1 MLLEK
6 RMAEFVHYHI
16 HGDGECNGVTLKKYA
31 DSHDLTKEK
40 RIDLAYLFAVTY
52 CIESSIVML
61 REINIILRDVDGWIA
76 KNKHKLI
83 FQSDRKYVRMR
94 DSFNKC
100 MRFYRDNT
108 GRLRNIKED
117 DVIDLKKWIPE
128 VETYPMFGR
137 FSAYLYLETIAWL
150 LGSKIINADMDWENG
165 ATATSG
171 LLNVYCYDEEAN
183 LFDKERKL
191 RKPFTPQV
199 MQEMVEPILYEIK
212 MQGGDDNITM
222 VETSL
227 CAYRKF
233 FKGSRYNGY
242 YLDRMLEE
250 ILKMQKDY
258 PAESKELFE
267 IRRTCF
273 DEKYLGEIGGW
284 KGIRK
289 ECKKLYKDHGII
301 M

>member
-6 RMAEFVHYHI
+6 RMSEYVHYHI
-16 HGDGECNGVTLKKYA
+16 NGDGECNGVVLKRYA
-31 DSHDLTKEK
+31 DLHRLTKEK
-40 RIDLAYLFAVTY
+40 RTDLAYFFAVTY
-52 CIESSIVML
+52 CVESAIVML
-61 REINIILRDVDGWIA
+61 KESNIIIRDVDGWILN
-76 KNKHKLI
+76 NKHKLV
-83 FQSDRKYVRMR
+83 FQSDRKYIRMK
-94 DSFNKC
+94 DSFNRC

-108 GRLRNIKED
+108 DRIRGIQREN
-117 DVIDLKKWIPE
+117 VIDLEKWIPE

-150 LGSKIINADMDWENG
+150 LESKIINANMDWENG

-183 LFDKERKL
+183 LFDKERRL
-191 RKPFTPQV
+191 RKPFTAEV

-233 FKGSRYNGY
+233 FKGSRYNGF
-242 YLDRMLEE
+242 YLDRMLDE
-250 ILKMQKDY
+250 IIKMQKEY
-258 PAESKELFE
+258 PIESKELFE
-267 IRRTCF
+267 IRKDCF

-284 KGIRK
+284 TGIRK
-289 ECKKLYKDHGII
+289 ECKKLYKEHRI
-301 M
+301 MM